1 MIITGIQIASKY
13 EIGFAFLCAH
23 FVLLQVMPAQNL
35 VPNNGFEEKL
45 DITHV
50 SPSGVSAAP
59 HWQKLGGSSDFFH
72 RDYPSSAGVPG
83 NNRGWQEPY
92 EGNGYAGI
100 FTGPGVREYLYVELT
115 KELETDVPYDVQ
127 FFVSLSDI
135 VHYASSDI
143 GLTFARKLPT
153 TDSLNHYNYSVRN
166 NKSAII
172 TDTTNWVKI
181 NGQYVGKGGE
191 RYLIIGNFT
200 PNRELSFEVG
210 NQNSSIDL
218 SYFFI
223 DEVTLQRC
231 TDPEIESIRI
241 DTVVCEGSKIRL
253 FGKER
258 ATSHYWDGFG
268 VSEAIEISAQGT
280 YRVNNFFDC
289 GVQQQVYKVITE
301 VCDCNLSIPTLIS
314 FNDRG
319 SILEVALSKN
329 VLEHELTFFNAS
341 GHFFA
346 YSDDPEIT
354 AEAMPKASG
363 MYFWRANL
371 KCAGIDDQIFN
382 KGVSGK
388 LIIQN

>member
-35 VPNNGFEEKL
+35 IPNNGFEEKL

-100 FTGPGVREYLYVELT
+100 FTGPGTREYLYVELT
-115 KELETDVPYDVQ
+115 EELERDVLYDVQ
-127 FFVSLSDI
+127 FVVSLSDI
-135 VHYASSDI
+135 VQYATSDVGI
-143 GLTFARKLPT
+143 TFTWILPT
-153 TDSLNHYNYSVRN
+153 EDSLDHYNYSIRN
-166 NKSAII
+166 SKWAII
-172 TDTTNWVKI
+172 TDTINWVKI
-181 NGQYVGKGGE
+181 SGQYVGKGGE

-200 PNRELSFEVG
+200 PNRELSFAVG

-231 TDPEIESIRI
+231 THPEIESFHI
-241 DTVVCEGSKIRL
+241 DTAICEGAKIRL
-253 FGKER
+253 MGMEY
-258 ATSHYWDGFG
+258 AASHYWDGFG
-268 VSEAIEISAQGT
+268 ARESIEISTQGT
-280 YRVNNFFDC
+280 YKVNNFFDC
-289 GVQQQVYKVITE
+289 RVQQQVYEVITE
-301 VCDCNLSIPTLIS
+301 ACDCNLSIPTLIS
-314 FNDRG
+314 VYERG
-319 SILEVALSKN
+319 SIFEVALSKN
-329 VLEHELTFFNAS
+329 VVEHELTFFNAS

-346 YSDDPEIT
+346 YTNDPEIS

-371 KCAGIDDQIFN
+371 KCTGIDEQIFN
-382 KGVSGK
+382 KVVSGK